1 MSSVDSNGVY
11 LTAKTRYNL
20 LYNKMELAGTM
31 SLSIVGLCLPIA
43 LVMAVFS
50 RYFLAS
56 CRPRNF
62 PPGPPTIP
70 FIGNISQVP
79 RVKAFLKYVSAI
91 LPKLSVL
98 AITTTRFHEFRADY
112 GSIVGLKLGSQS
124 VVVLNSYK
132 HVRA

>member
-1 MSSVDSNGVY
+1 
-11 LTAKTRYNL
+11 
-20 LYNKMELAGTM
+20 M

-50 RYFLAS
+50 KYFLAS
-56 CRPRNF
+56 GRPRNF

-79 RVKAFLKYVSAI
+79 KVKAFLKYAFVI
-91 LPKLSVL
+91 LPKLSELV
-98 AITTTRFHEFRADY
+98 ITTTRFHKFRADY

>member
-1 MSSVDSNGVY
+1 MGF
-11 LTAKTRYNL
+11 
-20 LYNKMELAGTM
+20 AGTM

-43 LVMAVFS
+43 LVLAVFS
-50 RYFLAS
+50 KYFLAS

-62 PPGPPTIP
+62 PPGPPTLP

-79 RVKAFLKYVSAI
+79 RVKAFLRYASVI
-91 LPKLSVL
+91 LPRLSVL
-98 AITTTRFHEFRADY
+98 AITTTRFHGFRADY

-124 VVVLNSYK
+124 VVILNSYE